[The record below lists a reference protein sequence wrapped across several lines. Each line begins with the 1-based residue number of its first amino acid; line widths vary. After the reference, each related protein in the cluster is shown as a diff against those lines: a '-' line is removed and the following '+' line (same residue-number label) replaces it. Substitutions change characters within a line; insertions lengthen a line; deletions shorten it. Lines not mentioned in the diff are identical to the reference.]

1 MHMDVTD
8 LPKLN
13 VTLNLIVTFL
23 LTAGYVQIR
32 RGDMRRH
39 KACMV
44 AACVGSAAFLASYLI
59 YHWQVGSVPFEKQ
72 GWIRPVYF
80 TILISHI
87 VLAITIV
94 PMVVITLTRAFGGAF
109 ERHRR
114 IAVWTWPLWMYVS
127 VTGVLVYCMLYVL

>member
-1 MHMDVTD
+1 
-8 LPKLN
+8 
-13 VTLNLIVTFL
+13 
-23 LTAGYVQIR
+23 
-32 RGDMRRH
+32 
-39 KACMV
+39 MV
-44 AACVGSAAFLASYLI
+44 AACVGSAAFLTSYLI

-94 PMVVITLTRAFGGAF
+94 PLVVITLTRAFGGAF

-127 VTGVLVYCMLYVL
+127 ATGVLVYCMLYVL